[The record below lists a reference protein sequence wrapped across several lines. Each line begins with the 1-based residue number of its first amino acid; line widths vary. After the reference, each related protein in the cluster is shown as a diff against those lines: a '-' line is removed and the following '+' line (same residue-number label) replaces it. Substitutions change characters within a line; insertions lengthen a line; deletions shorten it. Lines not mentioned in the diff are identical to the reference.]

1 MDLYPYHYLRRSHG
15 EELTM
20 ESSVYSTLR
29 QVLDEMQKME
39 SRLGDCIEG
48 RCDGLE
54 RRVAEAEQRSKECFI
69 SLEMARAEVEQGHT
83 ALEKQFDGL
92 RLEVHRMNRLLEHDN
107 LANQQDKPGIF
118 STSAYGS
125 GAKMPG
131 VELEVPQMLGSGASH
146 GKSTSQGLAG
156 DGELHQSVSTGFHSE
171 SSQAGQGRLP
181 KMNFLVF
188 SGEDPQLWKSRC
200 ENYFDMYGVENSL
213 WIRVATMHLEGAA
226 ARSLQSVE
234 KRLQTASW
242 DELCSLLHDHFGRDQ
257 HEALIYEL
265 FHIHQVSSVVDYVEW
280 FSVLVDQLAAYAP
293 AESSLHYAMK
303 FIDGLHDDIMPV
315 VMIQHPAMLDSAYA
329 LALVQE
335 EAMRSH

>member
-1 MDLYPYHYLRRSHG
+1 MDPYPYHYLRRLRG

-29 QVLDEMQKME
+29 RVLDEMQKME

-54 RRVAEAEQRSKECFI
+54 RRVAEAEQRSEERFI
-69 SLEMARAEVEQGHT
+69 SLEMARVEVEQGHT

-118 STSAYGS
+118 SASAYGS

-131 VELEVPQMLGSGASH
+131 AELEVPQMLGSGASH

-171 SSQAGQGRLP
+171 SSQAG
-181 KMNFLVF
+181 
-188 SGEDPQLWKSRC
+188 
-200 ENYFDMYGVENSL
+200 
-213 WIRVATMHLEGAA
+213 
-226 ARSLQSVE
+226 
-234 KRLQTASW
+234 
-242 DELCSLLHDHFGRDQ
+242 
-257 HEALIYEL
+257 
-265 FHIHQVSSVVDYVEW
+265 
-280 FSVLVDQLAAYAP
+280 
-293 AESSLHYAMK
+293 
-303 FIDGLHDDIMPV
+303 
-315 VMIQHPAMLDSAYA
+315 
-329 LALVQE
+329 
-335 EAMRSH
+335 